1 MEQIDQLLAFAHS
14 IISSHIHHKI
24 LTLARGCV
32 ALLNGYLSIIGAFI
46 LIIAALHGTIKVL
59 FTLLTHKKKG
69 IPSFHHVR
77 IEMGNLIAL
86 GLELLVATDVLET
99 LTKVLQRFIFNIFQV
114 SLLNALQPSQETHEY
129 SFELLGKIGAVAAFR
144 TALAFFLAREVRGDA
159 RVLFCS
165 CRARLRA

>member
-99 LTKVLQRFIFNIFQV
+99 LTKVLQHFIFNITKFPF
-114 SLLNALQPSQETHEY
+114 STRCHPPRKHTS
-129 SFELLGKIGAVAAFR
+129 
-144 TALAFFLAREVRGDA
+144 TASSCWAR
-159 RVLFCS
+159 
-165 CRARLRA
+165 